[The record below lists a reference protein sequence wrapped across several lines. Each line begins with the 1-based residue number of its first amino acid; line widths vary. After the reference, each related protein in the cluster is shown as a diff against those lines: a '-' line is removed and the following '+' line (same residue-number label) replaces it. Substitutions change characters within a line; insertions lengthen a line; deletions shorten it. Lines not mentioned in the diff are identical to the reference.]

1 MNVTEV
7 LQQVEALEPGMQKA
21 YLDAISATV
30 GAVTVAEVERLLAA
44 EDENGLVELLSLGA
58 LSLLIESV
66 RYAFLGGARFEMAA
80 IVLPRT
86 DRALIGRKEF
96 DVTKAESSAWLT
108 QQVTQTRATTADNVR
123 DAIRSVLGSRRIIG
137 GAQVTPQVVR
147 TDRQAALDLIGSV
160 SAQTGQRTGGVIGLP
175 GNFAQYVAN
184 ARAQLL
190 SGDPAQLKQYLTRVR
205 RDRRFDGIV
214 NRAIS
219 AGKPVATKDID
230 RITGRYSERLLRT
243 HTEMLARTLAHESL
257 NAGRDRAWEQLVE
270 QGIARERVE
279 KEWRDRNDEVVRN
292 SHRGMRGQRAALG
305 QPFQTSSGALLRF
318 PGDTSL
324 GAGYDEIANC
334 RCICIYHLKA

>member
-1 MNVTEV
+1 MNVAEV
-7 LQQVEALEPGMQKA
+7 LQQVEALEPGLQKA

-30 GAVTVAEVERLLAA
+30 GAATVAEVERLLAA
-44 EDENGLVELLSLGA
+44 DDENGLVELLSLGA
-58 LSLLIESV
+58 MSLLIEAV
-66 RYAFLGGARFEMAA
+66 RSAFITGARFEMVA
-80 IVLPRT
+80 IVLPRA
-86 DRALIGRKEF
+86 DRTLIGRKEF

-108 QQVTQTRATTADNVR
+108 QRITQTRDTAADNVR

-137 GAQVTPQVVR
+137 GAQPNQQIVR
-147 TDRQAALDLIGSV
+147 TDRQAALDLIGRV

-190 SGDPAQLKQYLTRVR
+190 SGDSGQFKQYLTRVR

-214 NRAIS
+214 TRAIS
-219 AGKPVATKDID
+219 AGKAVATKDVDKIV
-230 RITGRYSERLLRT
+230 GRYSERLLKT

-270 QGIARERVE
+270 QGIARDRVD
-279 KEWRDRNDEVVRN
+279 KEWRDRNDEKVRN
-292 SHRGMRGQRAALG
+292 SHRGMRGMRVALG
-305 QPFQTSSGALLRF
+305 KPFQTNSGALLRF
-318 PGDTSL
+318 PGDTSM

>member
-1 MNVTEV
+1 MNVAEV

-21 YLDAISATV
+21 YLDAVSATV
-30 GAVTVAEVERLLAA
+30 GAATVAEVERLLAA

-58 LSLLIESV
+58 LSLLIEAV
-66 RYAFLGGARFEMAA
+66 RSAFISGARFEMVA
-80 IVLPRT
+80 IVLPRA
-86 DRALIGRKEF
+86 DRTLIGLKEF
-96 DVTKAESSAWLT
+96 DVNKAEASSWLV
-108 QQVTQTRATTADNVR
+108 QQVTQTRNTASDNVR
-123 DAIRSVLGSRRIIG
+123 DAIRSVMSSRRVIG
-137 GAQVTPQVVR
+137 GVQPAPQIVR
-147 TDRQAALDLIGSV
+147 TNRQAALDLIGRV
-160 SAQTGQRTGGVIGLP
+160 SAQTGQRIGGVIGLP

-190 SGDPAQLKQYLTRVR
+190 SGDPAKLKQYLNRAR

-214 NRAIS
+214 SRAIS
-219 AGKPVATKDID
+219 AGRAVATKDVD
-230 RITGRYSERLLRT
+230 RIVGRYSERLLKT